1 MLGSGMRDARRT
13 ERYLDGLLSADE
25 RRASEIPVDVEMDP
39 AVQSAARELRAGLIR
54 VHPSFRFEEALAAR
68 LATGAARLR
77 AGLSIEDEAA
87 AGVLGTLAQ
96 FRGHSGADA
105 AAPGIVPPGI
115 VPPGIVPPGIVPS
128 AGDVPAHPSTGRIPT
143 FSPAAAFHRLPEMA
157 ARPSRP
163 LIVGGVGVGVASAA
177 ISIGAVYVAWRHT
190 HTASARM
197 GRAVRAAHGRTTHP
211 SRIRRTGVI
220 NGILGVMS

>member
-1 MLGSGMRDARRT
+1 MLGGRTRDARRT

-39 AVQSAARELRAGLIR
+39 AVQFAARELRAGLTR

-77 AGLSIEDEAA
+77 AGLPVEEV
-87 AGVLGTLAQ
+87 AGGVRGSLAQ
-96 FRGHSGADA
+96 FRGRPLVAGVAGPPDL
-105 AAPGIVPPGI
+105 VPPALGE
-115 VPPGIVPPGIVPS
+115 PTH
-128 AGDVPAHPSTGRIPT
+128 APAGRIPT

-177 ISIGAVYVAWRHT
+177 ISIGAVYVAWRHS
-190 HTASARM
+190 HTPSAQM
-197 GRAVRAAHGRTTHP
+197 GRAVRAAHGRAPHP
-211 SRIRRTGVI
+211 GRSRRTGVI